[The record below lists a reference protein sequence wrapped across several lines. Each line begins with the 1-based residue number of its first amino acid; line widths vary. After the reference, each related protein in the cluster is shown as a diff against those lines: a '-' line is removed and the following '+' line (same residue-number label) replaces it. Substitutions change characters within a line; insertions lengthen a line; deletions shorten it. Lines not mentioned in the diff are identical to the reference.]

1 MINMDLK
8 KNMFLKFKFSIFLR
22 FLFNLVSK
30 LERLTKPSKSVLL
43 LSFDFILII
52 IAYNLTNFFFKGI
65 EGLPDSNYLGIW
77 IIPIMIVISSLFL
90 LINGEYLSISKYI
103 RSSEKYIVS

>member
-30 LERLTKPSKSVLL
+30 LERLTNSNFLL
-43 LSFDFILII
+43 LLDFILII
-52 IAYNLTNFFFKGI
+52 IAYIIKFFQRYRR
-65 EGLPDSNYLGIW
+65 LPIALFGNMDNSNNDSYKF
-77 IIPIMIVISSLFL
+77 IIFA
-90 LINGEYLSISKYI
+90 N
-103 RSSEKYIVS
+103 

>member
-43 LSFDFILII
+43 LTTL
-52 IAYNLTNFFFKGI
+52 Y
-65 EGLPDSNYLGIW
+65 
-77 IIPIMIVISSLFL
+77 
-90 LINGEYLSISKYI
+90 
-103 RSSEKYIVS
+103 